1 MLTRRQILYACEDE
15 SGEDVISSLDFWSK
29 GDKP

>member
-1 MLTRRQILYACEDE
+1 MLIRPQILYACEDE
-15 SGEDVISSLDFWSK
+15 TGEDVIASLDFWSK